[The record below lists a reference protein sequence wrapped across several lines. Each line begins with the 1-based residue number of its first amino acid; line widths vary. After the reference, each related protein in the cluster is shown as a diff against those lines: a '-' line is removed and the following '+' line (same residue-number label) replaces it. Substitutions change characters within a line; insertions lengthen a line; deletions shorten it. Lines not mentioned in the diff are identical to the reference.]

1 MKKAIV
7 IALALGSCG
16 TTKKT
21 VHEVKKDS
29 ISIKAKEIV
38 NTTILTFENYTRKI
52 VPIDT
57 AKAMI
62 INGVSYRN
70 VVLQDEKTKDVKEV
84 TEIKKE
90 VDVEQKKSSTLAT
103 EKESFSFNW
112 FYIIAFVLLVVGFLS
127 RFIM

>member
-1 MKKAIV
+1 MKLKVIMI

-16 TTKKT
+16 AKKT
-21 VHEVKKDS
+21 VHEVQKDS

-57 AKAMI
+57 AKAMV
-62 INGVSYRN
+62 INGISYRN
-70 VVLQDEKTKDVKEV
+70 VIFQDEKTKDIKEV

-90 VDVEQKKSSTLAT
+90 VEVEQKKSSTLAT
-103 EKESFSFNW
+103 EKGFNW

-127 RFIM
+127 RFIL